1 MLLIVRGGNSD
12 LLSAATVA
20 EMCKVNPYAR
30 SIEIPNVGHAPAFV
44 KQEQIA
50 LAKEFFS

>member
-1 MLLIVRGGNSD
+1 MLIVRGGVSD

-30 SIEIPNVGHAPAFV
+30 SIEIPGVGHAPAFV
-44 KQEQIA
+44 KAEQVA
-50 LAKEFFS
+50 LANEFFS

>member
-1 MLLIVRGGNSD
+1 LIVRGGNSD

-20 EMCKVNPYAR
+20 EMCKVNPYAH
-30 SIEIPNVGHAPAFV
+30 SVEIPNVGHAPAFV
-44 KQEQIA
+44 KSEQIA